1 MKKGFDA
8 GTNLTTFAAPLATA
22 GYSFV
27 CRYYN
32 VNNPAKNLTL
42 SEAQT
47 LSAAGLTIV
56 SVWENGFPT
65 SVDYFS
71 HDKGVQ
77 DGQAA
82 YQYAFSTI
90 GQPQLTPIYFAVD
103 YDASQDDIDG
113 VISDYFK
120 GVQEGFNTAGGGIP
134 VFLIG
139 VYGSGLVCS
148 SLLAANLAS
157 YSWLAQSTG
166 WRGSGTYTGYNIGQ
180 SGQITECI
188 EQGGVTG
195 DGDNSPNDNE
205 GSFKV

>member
-42 SEAQT
+42 SEART

-82 YQYAFSTI
+82 ASRCFSSGYTDRVSCVL
-90 GQPQLTPIYFAVD
+90 PCWRLTWPLTPGWR
-103 YDASQDDIDG
+103 SPR
-113 VISDYFK
+113 
-120 GVQEGFNTAGGGIP
+120 AGGAPAPIP
-134 VFLIG
+134 GTIS
-139 VYGSGLVCS
+139 GS
-148 SLLAANLAS
+148 
-157 YSWLAQSTG
+157 
-166 WRGSGTYTGYNIGQ
+166 RGR
-180 SGQITECI
+180 
-188 EQGGVTG
+188 
-195 DGDNSPNDNE
+195 
-205 GSFKV
+205 